1 MEFFSVLHCLAA
13 LELQLKPVCNQGDE
27 LTVGGLSLGIADGV
41 AEEALQ
47 GIQVPPVPGHFDG
60 VADGPLYPAGGGLES
75 FGYLGIEDLGNGVAG
90 LRPAVGASRRGRIDC
105 FIRCPIDLLSIDL
118 HI

>member
-13 LELQLKPVCNQGDE
+13 LELQLQPVRNEGDK
-27 LTVGGLSLGIADGV
+27 LAVGGLSLGIADGV

-47 GIQVPPVPGHFDG
+47 GVQVAPVPGHFNG
-60 VADGPLYPAGGGLES
+60 VTDGPLYPAGGGLEG

-90 LRPAVGASRRGRIDC
+90 LWPAVGLPGGVGLIAL
-105 FIRCPIDLLSIDL
+105 FVVP
-118 HI
+118 